1 MKISSNGQYQRAN
14 IAHGFDDR
22 EFSTVEDLK
31 FIACY
36 DWSPSLFL
44 PLTEESTTWIDNE
57 AKKGTDS
64 YKNLAPALGSR
75 YRNSTHWKCS
85 EFLFGDIDN
94 ADKDS
99 KCTLEQFREIFDKY
113 EYWIITSR
121 SHQKQK
127 KKEGPRDRYHVI
139 FPQGEI
145 CKDREKLNYDMAC
158 LVEEFP
164 FIDNNAKNAE
174 RFFFGCAD
182 PIVEHHEGEFL
193 RPKPKVEP
201 IRIEKKIVLAHDH
214 YQGNDKKTLIMSALT
229 KAYSQGV
236 FDEYAEWVRVGMA
249 LKAGGYSLGD
259 WLNVTHAHTPRHL
272 SDSKWQ
278 SFDPKRITEAT
289 LLHFA
294 RIVEPDLFVR
304 RQAIAGPVAAA
315 KEIIIPVKGATNLD
329 ETPSQEMI
337 EAIKEIIFRD
347 TGELDKDGNPKP
359 LALVS
364 DWYYRIIE
372 LDPVIKNC
380 IKWDYTTGGV
390 VTNYPNS
397 DMLCDAIIKRLQ
409 NYILVP
415 SITDLAVQRIKNR
428 VSSEN
433 RTYNNVLTYIDT
445 IIAEHGDAGPSVLD
459 QVLAMMDFD
468 VPDWDSVPLQHVK
481 DQYREILDKFFLRMH
496 CHLEGT
502 RLRDDGL
509 SYCHLM
515 ENDIVPVLQGG
526 QNKGKTTLCRWLAG
540 SPDFYVELGSG
551 SANKFG
557 TADTVRKVR
566 GMILAEL
573 GEMKIMKTDEDV
585 ETIKS
590 FISQKVYAHEQK
602 YQEFSKPIPATV
614 SYIGTSNMKEFLSD
628 TTGNRRF
635 YPIAI
640 KDINLNAILSN
651 KKLPEKLHA
660 HYALRARGI
669 PTDERFQACMMDSL
683 VGGFMEKER
692 ETSMIRHSDYGAIV
706 EIVAADFESKKGEA
720 NARNRYHTVTPH
732 WIDRQLKV
740 GDYSTR
746 PANKNSVAQAMQ
758 YMGYTKGLVSINAQK
773 VPGWKKLYDDN
784 SKE

>member
-22 EFSTVEDLK
+22 EFETAEDLK
-31 FIACY
+31 FIASY
-36 DWSPSLFL
+36 DWSPSCYL
-44 PLTEESTTWIDNE
+44 PLTEESTTWIANE
-57 AKKGTDS
+57 AKKGTDD
-64 YKNLAPALGSR
+64 YKNMSQALGAK
-75 YRNSTHWKCS
+75 YRDASHWKGS
-85 EFLFGDIDN
+85 QFLFGDVDN
-94 ADKDS
+94 GKKDIPCS
-99 KCTLEQFREIFDKY
+99 LEQFREIFSKF

-121 SHQKQK
+121 NHQKEK
-127 KKEGPRDRYHVI
+127 KGEPAADRFHVL
-139 FPQGEI
+139 FPQESPYR
-145 CKDREKLNYDMAC
+145 DREKHAYEMAC
-158 LVEEFP
+158 LREQFP
-164 FIDNNAKNAE
+164 FFDGNAKNPE
-174 RFFFGCAD
+174 RFFFGCAN
-182 PIVEHHEGEFL
+182 PIVEHHAGAYL
-193 RPKPKVEP
+193 RPEPKVEP
-201 IRIEKKIVLAHDH
+201 IRIEKKITLAHNH

-236 FDEYAEWVRVGMA
+236 FDEYGEWIRVGQA
-249 LKAGGYSLGD
+249 LKADGYSLGD
-259 WLNVTHAHTPRHL
+259 WLAVTHANTPRYD

-278 SFDPKRITEAT
+278 SFDPKRITGAT
-289 LLHFA
+289 LLYFA
-294 RIVEPDLFVR
+294 RQVEPDLFVR
-304 RQAIAGPVAAA
+304 RQAPLAPVAASN
-315 KEIIIPVKGATNLD
+315 EIIIPVKGATNLD
-329 ETPSQEMI
+329 ESPSQEMI
-337 EAIKEIIFRD
+337 EAITNIIFYD
-347 TGELDKDGNPKP
+347 SGELDKDGNPKP
-359 LALVS
+359 PALVS
-364 DWYYRIIE
+364 DWYYRIID

-409 NYILVP
+409 HYILVP
-415 SITDLAVQRIKNR
+415 AITDLAVQRIKNR

-445 IIAEHGDAGPSVLD
+445 IIAEHGDAGPMVLD
-459 QVLAMMDFD
+459 QVLALIEFD
-468 VPDWDSVPLQHVK
+468 VPDWDNVPLQHVK
-481 DQYREILDKFFLRMH
+481 DQYREIMDKFFLRMH

-502 RLRDDGL
+502 RLKEDGL

-590 FISQKVYAHEQK
+590 FISQKVYSHEQK

-669 PTDERFQACMMDSL
+669 PADERFHACMMDNIVSL
-683 VGGFMEKER
+683 FMEKER

-706 EIVAADFESKKGEA
+706 EIVAADFESKKEGA

-784 SKE
+784 SQE